1 MPPDDLN
8 GIDDELFPTVV
19 LQQQQQQQEANSSRN
34 LRRNLSEEAKKKTTH
49 QFKDEKFDRTTHYI
63 VNNWID

>member
-34 LRRNLSEEAKKKTTH
+34 LRRNLSEEAKKKQH
-49 QFKDEKFDRTTHYI
+49 INLKMRNSI
-63 VNNWID
+63 VPLIIL